1 MTERPSPVTPPSATS
16 TGVQLVLQEYDF
28 SAKPTFTEDD
38 IASLQPLV
46 KHTNFRVCEDSMVY
60 QGS

>member
-1 MTERPSPVTPPSATS
+1 MNYVVAS

-46 KHTNFRVCEDSMVY
+46 KHTNFRVCEGTTGYVRVP
-60 QGS
+60 QGM